1 MFFVLTNAMQ
11 LFRKKYENMRIIS
24 AISTVVVIVL
34 TFGLYKPTKV
44 FLTSY
49 LSTTDTLPDNS
60 CDALYILGGSPRSTY
75 KHLITAS
82 ELYKRKMTSCILLFK
97 KNSKTEYDPILHR
110 NLTNNEWE
118 IRYLKKWGVPD
129 SAIKTVPV
137 HEKFF
142 GTLSEAQDLSS
153 YFIGNKYKSVIL
165 VSSPCHSR
173 RLSNCFRHYLK
184 SSGIKISVQGSDD
197 PFYMRELIFETIK
210 VQVYKAVMVF
220 TKKS

>member
-1 MFFVLTNAMQ
+1 V
-11 LFRKKYENMRIIS
+11 Y
-24 AISTVVVIVL
+24 V
-34 TFGLYKPTKV
+34 
-44 FLTSY
+44 
-49 LSTTDTLPDNS
+49 
-60 CDALYILGGSPRSTY
+60 LGGSPRSTY

-82 ELYKRKMTSCILLFK
+82 DLYKKKKTSCILLFK
-97 KNSKTEYDPILHR
+97 KNAKTEYDPILHR

-129 SAIKTVPV
+129 SAIKIIPI

-142 GTLSEAQDLSS
+142 GTLSEAQDLSN
-153 YFIGNKYKSVIL
+153 YFIRSNYKSVIL

-173 RLSNCFRHYLK
+173 RVSNSFRHFLK
-184 SSGIKISVQGSDD
+184 SSGIEISVQGSDD

-220 TKKS
+220 TKKY